1 MKKLLLFIAFTFSL
15 LCMVNAQNETVDRS
29 LSYESTYFTQPLSA
43 ELTTGDSIF
52 TYVVRKLS
60 DEKIYPYFYI
70 ELDSLGGTAG
80 NVNVYL
86 QYKVFGEQTFT
97 DLDTV
102 TYAGSVDTSFVFF
115 PNTRHIADY
124 WRIYIIG
131 ASDEFN
137 VGIDRI
143 NGKFVK

>member
-1 MKKLLLFIAFTFSL
+1 MKKIIFIISL
-15 LCMVNAQNETVDRS
+15 VFCVCLVHAQNETIDRS
-29 LSYESTYFTQPLSA
+29 LSYESTYFLQPLTA
-43 ELTTGDSIF
+43 ELITGDSTF

-60 DEKIYPYFYI
+60 DEKIYPYFYV

-86 QYKVFGEQTFT
+86 QYKVFPDEAFT

-102 TYAGSVDTSFVFF
+102 IYAGTVDTSFVIN
-115 PNTRHIADY
+115 PNTNVIADY
-124 WRIYIIG
+124 WRINIIG
-131 ASDEFN
+131 DSDEFN
-137 VGIDRI
+137 VGIDQI